1 MRPRRGVRAVD
12 NILRL
17 ARADFKRLSA
27 NVMSII
33 IAVGLVVVPS
43 LFAWYNIIACW
54 NVFDNT
60 GNLTVAVAN
69 TDEGYKSDLVPIR
82 VNVGDQVVSALRA
95 NDQIDWVFTDEEDAI
110 DGARSGRYYAAVVI
124 PPSFSRDMLTFYTA
138 DAQHADIVYYTN
150 EKKSAIAPKITD
162 KGADSVSYQIN
173 AVFAE
178 TLSEVS
184 LSLAEAVSSFADS
197 EDWDGRIAEV
207 ADHVRDM
214 AGAVDDTASVLSLYS
229 SLAQACQSLAD
240 DSAAL
245 AQKAASTVDG
255 TLDAATSQAGAVPA
269 TVDALKGSAAQL
281 SDALE
286 QSAAG
291 FDDVEEK
298 VDALFATASE
308 DVDAAAADLREHAE
322 TLDSHASLYRQA
334 ADALA
339 GLAGRVPEALRPN
352 LEAFASQVGAVAD
365 MSASMAE
372 SLRGAADKLES
383 GDANIAEE
391 RDQARACAAAAREQ
405 IRSMRDDYAA
415 NVAPG
420 LEVLAADAGEAAERM
435 GAIVDDL
442 RGTGDELAGAADS
455 ASEAMDST
463 SEKIAEVATKLS
475 AAAEDLRTMAAGID
489 EALASGD
496 REALRA
502 VLGSDV
508 DVLSRALAMPVG
520 LERIAVFPVE
530 NFGSAMAP
538 LYTTLALFIGS
549 LLILVVVRPKVSSA
563 ETRAAGLKDAKPRQL
578 FLGRFAVMGALSL
591 AQTTVM
597 GLGNWLFLGVQV
609 AEPVLFMICFWGAGL
624 VFTFLIY
631 ALVAAFANLG
641 KAIAVLLLIVQVTG
655 CGGSFPLQLLP
666 GFIQAISPWLPA
678 THVVNA
684 MRAAMMGPYGND
696 FWVQMGELALFLVPA
711 ALLGL
716 VLRKPLE
723 KFMEWYV
730 EQVESSKL
738 VG

>member
-1 MRPRRGVRAVD
+1 M
-12 NILRL
+12 
-17 ARADFKRLSA
+17 
-27 NVMSII
+27 
-33 IAVGLVVVPS
+33 
-43 LFAWYNIIACW
+43 
-54 NVFDNT
+54 
-60 GNLTVAVAN
+60 
-69 TDEGYKSDLVPIR
+69 
-82 VNVGDQVVSALRA
+82 
-95 NDQIDWVFTDEEDAI
+95 
-110 DGARSGRYYAAVVI
+110 VI
-124 PPSFSRDMLTFYTA
+124 PKDFSRDMLTFYSK
-138 DAQHADIVYYTN
+138 DMEHADIIYYTN

-184 LSLAEAVSSFADS
+184 LSLAEALSSYAEDS
-197 EDWDGRIAEV
+197 DWDGRIALL

-214 AGAVDDTASVLSLYS
+214 ASSVEEATSVLGLYS
-229 SLAQACQSLAD
+229 SLAQACQSLAG

-255 TLDAATSQAGAVPA
+255 TLDAAASQAGAVPA

-322 TLDSHASLYRQA
+322 TLDSYASLYRQA

-391 RDQARACAAAAREQ
+391 RDQARADAAAAREQ
-405 IRSMRDDYAA
+405 IQSMRDDYAA

-420 LEVLAADAGEAAERM
+420 LEELAAGAGEAAERM

-455 ASEAMDST
+455 ASEAMGST

-563 ETRAAGLKDAKPRQL
+563 EARTAGLKDAKPRQL
-578 FLGRFAVMGALSL
+578 FLGRFAVMGGISL